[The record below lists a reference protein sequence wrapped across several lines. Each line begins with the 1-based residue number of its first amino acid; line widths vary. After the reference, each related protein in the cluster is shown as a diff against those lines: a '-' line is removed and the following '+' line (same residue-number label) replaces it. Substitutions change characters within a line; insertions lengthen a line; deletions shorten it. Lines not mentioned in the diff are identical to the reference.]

1 MKRYDT
7 QPSFLGHSF
16 PGGSKDEPAQKKA
29 KLSESTDGYTTIA
42 KKLSHGSYATLS
54 HLRQDASRVSKEL
67 ATGIRSAE
75 KPDGQTSGRPSVDDL
90 KRIQRITALE
100 DLVKQIVDKESQYE
114 VAQQDGVKQGLANG
128 HSAPQAAASR
138 SGTVLTLFGNAPTPK
153 QLFSSM
159 QHSAD
164 VKQDPEIK
172 VELPVAEMGLPNGLT
187 ATNIMPSGA
196 GETKTGPTFEES
208 FAPPYSLA
216 TLHPPRNH
224 KRSSTKDI
232 NVTWEFKDPVTRGSK
247 RGGYTT
253 QSLITGEWLSYGGV
267 DPGQGASALQE
278 KRKQRDRALSGT
290 EAVQTAPTKAM
301 LEDELAREEDAL
313 FRRAYS
319 SFAPT
324 HDDMKALIPAE
335 TKSMAW
341 FAKLG
346 NRRFNEVFGR
356 DPALADESSTAEMAI
371 DPALLEPANDKAED
385 FGRIIEELESLPE
398 DAFEEKPWDKT
409 DPELVLREIAELLET
424 LASHQR
430 IRNAALP
437 SSNPVSRTPISPAP
451 TLASRIGRPDS
462 PAEDEVSTYEK
473 LRREIAYLVLRLPP
487 YALAKLDGEQLGDLG
502 VSTLLPFQNRDYKGS
517 MEEDQVSRQAK
528 YTAAATAA
536 GLASLTRQ
544 SSSTAGQHY
553 SSTSSRTPAIGAA
566 ANTRY
571 GQTSQ
576 MPGKTPATAPAYG
589 RSMSGQPGSYGTPT
603 AAPRQQYQ
611 SSQYARPSA
620 AQQNSYG
627 QANGQQYYGQSRP
640 QQTPGTYGYGQTY
653 GQTQQQRPAY
663 SSSQPLQQFQQRA
676 ATYQPGPTQQPQSQS
691 PYKRTAS
698 PAIPQPQSYAP
709 PAQQPRPAYNPSV
722 QPQQYGQP
730 PQPGSGRATPSLPH
744 SGPQT
749 PVNGLPR
756 APPPAPVPRAASGT
770 PQPLA
775 MAPQKPPM
783 QQPAPPQQQQ
793 TQQSMTNG
801 HS

>member
-1 MKRYDT
+1 MGRYET
-7 QPSFLGHSF
+7 QPSFLEHTFLDTSAG
-16 PGGSKDEPAQKKA
+16 EPAQKKA
-29 KLSESTDGYTTIA
+29 KLSESAGDNTTIA
-42 KKLSHGSYATLS
+42 NKLSHGSYASLAQ
-54 HLRQDASRVSKEL
+54 LKQDAARVSKEL
-67 ATGIRSAE
+67 ASGIRAAE
-75 KPDGQTSGRPSVDDL
+75 KPDGQTGGRPSVDDL
-90 KRIQRITALE
+90 KRIQRIGALE
-100 DLVKQIVDKESQYE
+100 QLVKEIVDKESKYE
-114 VAQQDGVKQGLANG
+114 STQGQQDSAKQGLANG
-128 HSAPQAAASR
+128 RFASQAAAAR

-159 QHSAD
+159 QHAAD
-164 VKQDPEIK
+164 VKPEPEIK

-187 ATNIMPSGA
+187 ATNIMPSGT
-196 GETKTGPTFEES
+196 GETETGPTFEDS

-216 TLHPPRNH
+216 TLHPPKNP
-224 KRSSTKDI
+224 KRSATKEI

-253 QSLITGEWLSYGGV
+253 QSLITGEWLSYGGI
-267 DPGQGASALQE
+267 DSGQGASALQE
-278 KRKQRDRALSGT
+278 KRKQRDRALSGA

-301 LEDELAREEDAL
+301 LEDELARQEDAL

-324 HDDMKALIPAE
+324 YDDTKAIIPSE

-341 FAKLG
+341 YAKLG
-346 NRRFNEVFGR
+346 NRRFNETFGR
-356 DPALADESSTAEMAI
+356 DPALADESSMEEMAI
-371 DPALLEPANDKAED
+371 DPALLEPADDKTED
-385 FGRIIEELESLPE
+385 FHRVIEELDSLSE

-430 IRNAALP
+430 IRNATLS

-473 LRREIAYLVLRLPP
+473 LRHEIAYLVLRLPP

-502 VSTLLPFQNRDYKGS
+502 VSTLLPFQTRDYKGS

-571 GQTSQ
+571 GQTAQ
-576 MPGKTPATAPAYG
+576 VPGKTPATAPAYG
-589 RSMSGQPGSYGTPT
+589 RSMSGQSGSYGTPT

-611 SSQYARPSA
+611 PSQYARPGA
-620 AQQNSYG
+620 AQQSSYG
-627 QANGQQYYGQSRP
+627 QSNGQQYYGQSRP
-640 QQTPGTYGYGQTY
+640 QQTPSTYGYGQTY
-653 GQTQQQRPAY
+653 SQTQQQRPAY

-698 PAIPQPQSYAP
+698 PAMPQPQSYAP
-709 PAQQPRPAYNPSV
+709 PTQQPRPTYNQGI
-722 QPQQYGQP
+722 QPQQYQP
-730 PQPGSGRATPSLPH
+730 QQPGSGRATPNFPH

-756 APPPAPVPRAASGT
+756 APPPPPRAASGT

-783 QQPAPPQQQQ
+783 QQPQQQQ
-793 TQQSMTNG
+793 QNMTNG

>member
-1 MKRYDT
+1 MTRYDT
-7 QPSFLGHSF
+7 QPSFLEHAFLDAATNGL
-16 PGGSKDEPAQKKA
+16 AQKKA
-29 KLSESTDGYTTIA
+29 KLSESAGDSTTIA
-42 KKLSHGSYATLS
+42 AKLSNGSYATLAQ
-54 HLRQDASRVSKEL
+54 LKQDAVRVSKEL
-67 ATGIRSAE
+67 ATGVRAVE
-75 KPDGQTSGRPSVDDL
+75 KPDGQTGGRPSVEDL
-90 KRIQRITALE
+90 KRIQRIGALE
-100 DLVKQIVDKESQYE
+100 QLVKEIVDRESKYE
-114 VAQQDGVKQGLANG
+114 SAQQDGAKQALANG
-128 HSAPQAAASR
+128 HSASHSAAAR

-159 QHSAD
+159 QHSAE
-164 VKQDPEIK
+164 VKPDPEIK

-187 ATNIMPSGA
+187 ATNIMPSGT

-216 TLHPPRNH
+216 TLHPPKNH

-232 NVTWEFKDPVTRGSK
+232 KVTWEFKDPVTRGSK

-267 DPGQGASALQE
+267 DPGPGSSALQE
-278 KRKQRDRALSGT
+278 KRKQRDRALSGA
-290 EAVQTAPTKAM
+290 ESMHTAPTKAG
-301 LEDELAREEDAL
+301 LEDELARQEDAL

-324 HDDMKALIPAE
+324 HDDTKSLIPAE

-346 NRRFNEVFGR
+346 DRRFNEAFGS
-356 DPALADESSTAEMAI
+356 DPALADKASIAQMAI
-371 DPALLEPANDKAED
+371 DPVLLEPAGDKEED
-385 FGRIIEELESLPE
+385 FDRMIEELDSLPE
-398 DAFEEKPWDKT
+398 DTFEEKPWDKT

-430 IRNAALP
+430 IRNATLF

-462 PAEDEVSTYEK
+462 PAEDEVSTYDK
-473 LRREIAYLVLRLPP
+473 LRHEIAYLVLRLPP
-487 YALAKLDGEQLGDLG
+487 YALAKLDGVQLGDLG
-502 VSTLLPFQNRDYKGS
+502 VSTLLPFQTHDYKGS
-517 MEEDQVSRQAK
+517 MEEDLVSRQIK

-544 SSSTAGQHY
+544 TSSASGQHY

-571 GQTSQ
+571 GQPSQ
-576 MPGKTPATAPAYG
+576 VLGKTPATAPAYG
-589 RSMSGQPGSYGTPT
+589 RSMSGQSGSYGTPT
-603 AAPRQQYQ
+603 AAPKPQYQ
-611 SSQYARPSA
+611 PSQYARPGA
-620 AQQNSYG
+620 AQQPSYG
-627 QANGQQYYGQSRP
+627 QTNSQQYYGQSRP
-640 QQTPGTYGYGQTY
+640 QQTPTTYNYGQTY

-676 ATYQPGPTQQPQSQS
+676 ATYQPAPIQQPQSQS

-698 PAIPQPQSYAP
+698 PAMPQPQSYAP
-709 PAQQPRPAYNPSV
+709 PVQQPRPAYNQSI
-722 QPQQYGQP
+722 QPQQYGQLQ
-730 PQPGSGRATPSLPH
+730 QPGSGRATPNFPH

-756 APPPAPVPRAASGT
+756 APPPPPISRAASGT

-775 MAPQKPPM
+775 MAPQKLPM
-783 QQPAPPQQQQ
+783 QQPTPQQQNV
-793 TQQSMTNG
+793 TNG